1 MKMLMFDF
9 RDSEKEFFNK
19 NELVDFEI
27 SFINE
32 PLNEDF
38 ELTQEQKEQT
48 SIISIFRSSHQ
59 TG

>member
-1 MKMLMFDF
+1 MLMFDF

-48 SIISIFRSSHQ
+48 
-59 TG
+59 